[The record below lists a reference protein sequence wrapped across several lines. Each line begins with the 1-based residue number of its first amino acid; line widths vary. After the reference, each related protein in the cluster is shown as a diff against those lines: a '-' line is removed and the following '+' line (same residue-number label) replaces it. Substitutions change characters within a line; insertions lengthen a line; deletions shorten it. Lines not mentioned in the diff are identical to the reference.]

1 VKQGL
6 TEIICILDMTGS
18 MAGQVG
24 DTIGGFNQ
32 FIKEQL
38 ELPGECKVTV
48 VFFNSSE
55 YRVWQEAKDVKDVP
69 ELTGLIYTPR
79 MNTPLIDAMAK
90 TIVNVGKRLE
100 ETPED
105 ERPERVLVMTMTD
118 GQENWSKE
126 FTKERLIEMIRT
138 QREEFSWEFV
148 FLGAD
153 LDSFGQGQQYG
164 IANAV
169 NYAGSTK
176 RGYDVMRCAASN
188 YRKTGNVGD
197 LNDLS
202 DCSELPDLDSK

>member
-18 MAGQVG
+18 MAGQVA

-32 FIKEQL
+32 FIKDQL

-48 VFFNSSE
+48 VFFNASE
-55 YRVWQEAKDVKDVP
+55 YTVWQDAVDAKDVP
-69 ELTGLIYTPR
+69 ELTGLIYRPQN
-79 MNTPLIDAMAK
+79 NTPLIDAMAK

-169 NYAGSTK
+169 NYDGSTK
-176 RGYDVMRCAASN
+176 QGYQIMRCAAARMRTSG
-188 YRKTGNVGD
+188 KVGD
-197 LNDLS
+197 LTDIS
-202 DCSELPDLDSK
+202 DEEAKDK